1 MSQVQT
7 EREKEMKYRVA
18 IERSL
23 LAVVV
28 VEAENMEQAETQALQ
43 NVREEDF
50 DHSDL
55 EIVEVEEVAL

>member
-1 MSQVQT
+1 
-7 EREKEMKYRVA
+7 MKYRIA
-18 IERSL
+18 IEQFL

-50 DHSDL
+50 DHGDL
-55 EIVEVEEVAL
+55 EIVEVKPVTE

>member
-1 MSQVQT
+1 
-7 EREKEMKYRVA
+7 MKYRVA